1 MEGVEVGETLYF
13 MKEDLFLIKKRSLQF
28 LTVHTSY
35 YKIILTFIYFFLPET
50 IIHIYNNLKTEIYME
65 KFIIVKTLGKT

>member
-1 MEGVEVGETLYF
+1 MEGVELGETLYF